1 MGRDGRVAPSSPPVP
16 STRSSRQPSPRGRVT
31 PAGRASGAAARHGRK
46 AGDAIRRWRVAAEAS
61 DASGGRVEG
70 LGLGGESSGSRACR
84 RLHRFCPQ
92 RLHGPCRRSRRLG
105 VVRENIRGWAAGDVA
120 GVRHAR
126 DLPPRWHVRQET
138 QRMVSWYL
146 KFQKQLWFLRSL
158 VCPRSR
164 LRCMLNLLHRAGLVR
179 ALRLSD
185 HVRHLHGRDL
195 HGRDLHGC
203 HLHGR
208 RLLLFSSPLSPC
220 CWGRASSSP
229 RACSACHTTCRT
241 GTPWNPDCNNLCFG
255 PHYAPCKCDRHL

>member
-1 MGRDGRVAPSSPPVP
+1 VRGAYPCGLSRYRGCAGDEEVGRDGRVAPSSPPVP

-31 PAGRASGAAARHGRK
+31 PAGRASGASARHGRK

-105 VVRENIRGWAAGDVA
+105 VVRENIRGWGAPAGDVA

-146 KFQKQLWFLRSL
+146 KFQKLRYAALETDAGVSTRVASL
-158 VCPRSR
+158 YVVVKTACSK
-164 LRCMLNLLHRAGLVR
+164 
-179 ALRLSD
+179 
-185 HVRHLHGRDL
+185 
-195 HGRDLHGC
+195 
-203 HLHGR
+203 
-208 RLLLFSSPLSPC
+208 
-220 CWGRASSSP
+220 SSSV
-229 RACSACHTTCRT
+229 T
-241 GTPWNPDCNNLCFG
+241 
-255 PHYAPCKCDRHL
+255 